1 MSSTIRSR
9 KDLMKEKEESLS
21 WDLNP
26 SKKIIQ
32 DLLGGPLSELNYR
45 KYTKEQI
52 AELVEKAFLE
62 GYKDD
67 DPTKRKDRDFHRLIF
82 KVKKAAS
89 RDEAVLA
96 LGDFLLA

>member
-1 MSSTIRSR
+1 
-9 KDLMKEKEESLS
+9 
-21 WDLNP
+21 
-26 SKKIIQ
+26 
-32 DLLGGPLSELNYR
+32 
-45 KYTKEQI
+45 
-52 AELVEKAFLE
+52 LVEKSFLE